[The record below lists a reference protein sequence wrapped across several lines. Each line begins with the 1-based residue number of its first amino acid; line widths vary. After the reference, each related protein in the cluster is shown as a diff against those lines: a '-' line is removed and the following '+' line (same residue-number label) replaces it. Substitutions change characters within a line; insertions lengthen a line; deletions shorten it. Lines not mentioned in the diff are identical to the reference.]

1 MHYGQGRLFRVSQI
15 DISPVPSVMA
25 CHVAW
30 CKCPGGPQGQPTL
43 RFAVLKRVFDAINKK
58 ILLLFFKKEELSFL
72 AFVAPV
78 CLMRHLPCRRVASHR
93 LCPIMGLQPW
103 GPNNAIL

>member
-43 RFAVLKRVFDAINKK
+43 RFAVLKRVFDAFMKSFCFFFSKK
-58 ILLLFFKKEELSFL
+58 KNFLS
-72 AFVAPV
+72 
-78 CLMRHLPCRRVASHR
+78 LPLSPPCA
-93 LCPIMGLQPW
+93 
-103 GPNNAIL
+103 